1 MEVVEVLLVKETLS
15 VPSPMLRV
23 PAAVSLMVAESS
35 PVSALMIPSAPLL
48 SLMESLPAPRPR
60 LPALAAM
67 VAVSTPSPML
77 MFSKLEKEARSR
89 LPELPVE
96 ILRVLL
102 MMPV

>member
-1 MEVVEVLLVKETLS
+1 MAAPPDMEVVEVLLVKETLS

-48 SLMESLPAPRPR
+48 SVMESLPA
-60 LPALAAM
+60 
-67 VAVSTPSPML
+67 PML
-77 MFSKLEKEARSR
+77 MFSKLEKEASSR

-96 ILRVLL
+96 ILRVLA
-102 MMPV
+102 MAPV